1 MPAPDPHGI
10 TIEERPHGWGVLVET
25 FMLSGRAQRMARAR
39 GILRNLAANRWAC
52 RWCGGPVP
60 EFRRADACYCV
71 EGCRKRAAPVPP
83 EGKGAGCISRR
94 RRARDGLLG
103 RTPWTPRKAA

>member
-10 TIEERPHGWGVLVET
+10 TIEERPQGWGVLVET
-25 FMLSGRAQRMARAR
+25 FMLSGRTQRMARAKR
-39 GILRNLAANRWAC
+39 ILRNLAANGWAC

-71 EGCRKRAAPVPP
+71 EGCRKRAAR
-83 EGKGAGCISRR
+83 SRR
-94 RRARDGLLG
+94 KAKAKALFPDADARGMDC
-103 RTPWTPRKAA
+103 

>member
-25 FMLSGRAQRMARAR
+25 FMLSGRTQRMGRAR
-39 GILRNLAANRWAC
+39 RILRNLAANGWAC

-60 EFRRADACYCV
+60 EFRRADAAYCG
-71 EGCRKRAAPVPP
+71 EGCRKRAA
-83 EGKGAGCISRR
+83 RQ
-94 RRARDGLLG
+94 
-103 RTPWTPRKAA
+103 RKKT